1 MLNHFYKDKL
11 YPLQDSVLKEIA
23 LTNTSFYLTGG
34 TVLGRFLLN
43 HRYSDDLD
51 FFLNANS
58 DFQGMTKTVVDHL
71 GKTFKNIIVSS
82 LQDSYARYFVLD
94 GELELKVE
102 FVNDVKYRVSSPV
115 KDTKG
120 IWVDTWDNILTN
132 KITALTR
139 NEGKD
144 FADILFLSLKYPF
157 NWETMISHA
166 RGKDAW
172 INEINIS
179 QQLMNFDLRKLE
191 KVKFSEYVDTNKIA
205 KEYFEILAKESL
217 HGFDNSLYGRTL

>member
-11 YPLQDSVLKEIA
+11 YPLQDKVLKEIV
-23 LTNTSFYLTGG
+23 LSNTSFYLTGG
-34 TVLGRFLLN
+34 TVLGRFLLH

-58 DFQGMTKTVVDHL
+58 NFQAVTKTVVDQL
-71 GKTFKNIIVSS
+71 RKTFENIIDSS
-82 LQDSYARYFVLD
+82 IQDSYARYFVLE
-94 GELELKVE
+94 GGFELKLE
-102 FVNDVKYRVSSPV
+102 FVNDVKYRVGSPV
-115 KDTKG
+115 KSANG
-120 IWVDTWDNILTN
+120 IWLDTWDNILTN
-132 KITALTR
+132 KITALSR

-144 FADILFLSLKYPF
+144 FADLLFLSLKYPF

-166 RGKDAW
+166 KEKDAW

-191 KVKFSEYVDTNKIA
+191 KVKFSEHFDATKIRR
-205 KEYFEILAKESL
+205 EYFEILARESL
-217 HGFDNSLYGRTL
+217 HGFDNSLYDHKL

>member
-11 YPLQDSVLKEIA
+11 YPLQDKVLKEIV
-23 LTNTSFYLTGG
+23 LSNTSFYLTGG
-34 TVLGRFLLN
+34 TVLGRFLLH

-58 DFQGMTKTVVDHL
+58 NFQAVTKTVVDQL
-71 GKTFKNIIVSS
+71 RKTFENIIDSS
-82 LQDSYARYFVLD
+82 IQDSYARYFVLE
-94 GELELKVE
+94 GGVELKLE
-102 FVNDVKYRVSSPV
+102 FVNDVKYRVGSPV
-115 KDTKG
+115 KSANG
-120 IWVDTWDNILTN
+120 IWLDTWDNILTN
-132 KITALTR
+132 KITALSR

-144 FADILFLSLKYPF
+144 FADLLFLSLKYPF

-166 RGKDAW
+166 KEKDAW

-191 KVKFSEYVDTNKIA
+191 KVKFSEHFDATKIRR
-205 KEYFEILAKESL
+205 EYFEILARESL
-217 HGFDNSLYGRTL
+217 HGFDNSLYDHKL